1 MLIMQILRSPRTAFV
16 FMSFVVALG
25 IVFGFRWFGWL
36 GVGFVGLLGLMIS
49 HRAEIFDDCSDPHE
63 RASAQVTDMY
73 ARQLENKRL
82 DNHDARRRREGEA
95 LQRHIMHRVINAV
108 FAAILMLGGSMFFL
122 KEF

>member
-1 MLIMQILRSPRTAFV
+1 MHLLRSPQTAFV
-16 FMSFVVALG
+16 FMAFVVAMG
-25 IVFGFRWFGWL
+25 VVFGFRWFGWL

-49 HRAEIFDDCSDPHE
+49 HRAEMFDDCGDPHE
-63 RASAQVTDMY
+63 RASAQVADLY
-73 ARQLENKRL
+73 ARQLDNKRL
-82 DNHDARRRREGEA
+82 DNDEARLRREGEA